1 MTMNWNKYQ
10 SKVSVK
16 KQNQYLDYLFD
27 PSFQRVIVLIVTSFE
42 DTLQLVG
49 GDDYTTGYLL
59 NYPLFQKIL

>member
-10 SKVSVK
+10 SKVSIK

-49 GDDYTTGYLL
+49 GMIT
-59 NYPLFQKIL
+59 PLVIY